1 MPVAGLEGGGETV
14 LASSYV
20 PLITGF
26 RRAERGKMWS
36 EAQQLL
42 GIRQGR
48 WGSVELKPD
57 MHEVRMIC
65 VFVW

>member
-1 MPVAGLEGGGETV
+1 VAGLEGGGETV
-14 LASSYV
+14 LASSYF

-42 GIRQGR
+42 GIEKFFAREG
-48 WGSVELKPD
+48 LF
-57 MHEVRMIC
+57 C
-65 VFVW
+65 L

>member
-1 MPVAGLEGGGETV
+1 MAGLEGGGETV
-14 LASSYV
+14 LASSYF

-42 GIRQGR
+42 GIDDFAREGMFCRVQA
-48 WGSVELKPD
+48 L
-57 MHEVRMIC
+57 
-65 VFVW
+65 